1 MVAVDAGVVHIRCAF
16 TWGACMDACA
26 CLLSWCQLDSV
37 STEYHNLQHM
47 HVGIG
52 ANLVSAA
59 FEPNCT
65 LLVGASGAVFGFM
78 GLFVAD
84 LVVNFE
90 SISWPFLR
98 VLCIVLFV
106 VFFIVNALSDDSSP
120 RVSHASHVG
129 GLVCGLFPSLLFL
142 PNLRNKRIRA
152 LKRQMETGEG
162 PASGATVQCAPI
174 CLPLIVR
181 KICASCLPFDT
192 IQRLV
197 ATLGPWCMYQG
208 ITSLLFHGCGVF
220 RGGFPESP
228 LSVAYMIFARFYSYI
243 EMCG

>member
-1 MVAVDAGVVHIRCAF
+1 MSR
-16 TWGACMDACA
+16 
-26 CLLSWCQLDSV
+26 
-37 STEYHNLQHM
+37 M
-47 HVGIG
+47 HAGIG

-120 RVSHASHVG
+120 HACRNPNSIHTRAV
-129 GLVCGLFPSLLFL
+129 VLF
-142 PNLRNKRIRA
+142 
-152 LKRQMETGEG
+152 T
-162 PASGATVQCAPI
+162 AT
-174 CLPLIVR
+174 
-181 KICASCLPFDT
+181 
-192 IQRLV
+192 
-197 ATLGPWCMYQG
+197 
-208 ITSLLFHGCGVF
+208 H
-220 RGGFPESP
+220 
-228 LSVAYMIFARFYSYI
+228 
-243 EMCG
+243 